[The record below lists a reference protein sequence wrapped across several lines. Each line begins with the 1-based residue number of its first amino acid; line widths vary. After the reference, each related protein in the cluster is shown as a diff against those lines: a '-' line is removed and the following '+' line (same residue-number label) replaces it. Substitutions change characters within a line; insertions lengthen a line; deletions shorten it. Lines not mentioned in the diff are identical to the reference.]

1 MQAGS
6 ALQVSC
12 YRPCRAC
19 SRKLSFMAST
29 GLLPCRASM
38 GIGFTEGL
46 VLPGREHVEPP
57 KLFRPDKK
65 DYGLS
70 MRQMAA
76 LGLTDTD
83 VARELEEN
91 EARLRS
97 LL

>member
-1 MQAGS
+1 
-6 ALQVSC
+6 
-12 YRPCRAC
+12 
-19 SRKLSFMAST
+19 
-29 GLLPCRASM
+29 M

-70 MRQMAA
+70 IRQMAA

-83 VARELEEN
+83 VSRELEEN
-91 EARLRS
+91 EASPRS
-97 LL
+97 CCHLLSQP

>member
-1 MQAGS
+1 
-6 ALQVSC
+6 
-12 YRPCRAC
+12 
-19 SRKLSFMAST
+19 
-29 GLLPCRASM
+29 M

-91 EARLRS
+91 EARLRAGCHLLS
-97 LL
+97 LYISSLAAAVHYSSPA